1 MSSDYNMRCG
11 FVRIDP
17 TLGRRIKAVA
27 ALRGVRVRDVMDT
40 IVPDPLDKLERETK
54 SRYQGSEKPARTRP
68 IE

>member
-1 MSSDYNMRCG
+1 
-11 FVRIDP
+11 
-17 TLGRRIKAVA
+17 
-27 ALRGVRVRDVMDT
+27 VRVRDVMDT